1 ENDWKARKES
11 FISGYNGT
19 SFVEVT
25 VFSAGFPLCIFVRAI
40 LLSVLPNFI
49 QNSKLLS
56 YFFDFFVLIFPGIIM
71 VTGLS
76 EYIYTAT
83 FLVLIFI
90 ASYNWIFL
98 NCRKSYISTPIQ
110 ASYSDY
116 FFKDQDIDGSSVQV
130 LSSKFPFLSSFRA
143 LVNIATCICILAVD
157 FNVFPRKF
165 AKAENFGTG
174 IMDLGVGSFV
184 ISNALVSQTARN
196 WNKIGGRSGLNRSLS
211 FLMFQ
216 IVSSWPLLLL
226 GALRLISV
234 KLSGYHEHVSEY
246 GVHWNFF
253 FTLAVVKVLATV
265 VLFIIP
271 LNLCTPLALVIAAVY
286 QYTLSKKDGH
296 LTSILLDSDRTG
308 GLVMQNKEGI
318 ASCFGYLSIYFA
330 GVSLGAYI
338 FKERRTLHHWKTAAK
353 ELVYVTI
360 LLWFLLHLTSYS
372 IQPIS
377 RRLGN
382 ASYILWVLS
391 QATFMLL
398 LLLLVDI
405 ATTQY
410 IHDGCLP
417 RKSMPNSWIME
428 IPTSHSKINYRPPLP
443 NKCLISAINR
453 NQLFFFLLSNLL
465 TGAVNGLFD
474 TQSIG
479 DTYAVALITVYGLI
493 VSYTMWILH
502 MKQITLKMW

>member
-110 ASYSDY
+110 ASYVSKIY
-116 FFKDQDIDGSSVQV
+116 YKQQV

-398 LLLLVDI
+398 LF
-405 ATTQY
+405 
-410 IHDGCLP
+410 
-417 RKSMPNSWIME
+417 WIME

-502 MKQITLKMW
+502 MKQITLKM